1 MVALSTAD
9 TNKWLTLLEKRHP
22 TSRLEATHVD
32 YERIGP
38 IRQRQRRLTESQV
51 KQMAARYYEGA
62 TVFVLAKE
70 FGIRRATVSE
80 RLKKAGVSMRCP
92 SPGNELINSM
102 AGLYE
107 SGLSLAEVG
116 ARTGT
121 SPGTVRRYLFIAGV
135 QMRDSHGRQRLAKPP
150 LDSRVACSPSN
161 QLARRLQRM

>member
-1 MVALSTAD
+1 MDIGSFPMLATWLEMSATCAKVALSTAD

-70 FGIRRATVSE
+70 FGIRRTTVSE
-80 RLKKAGVSMRCP
+80 QLKKAGVSMRCQ
-92 SPGNELINSM
+92 SPKSELIVSIC
-102 AGLYE
+102 E
-107 SGLSLAEVG
+107 
-116 ARTGT
+116 
-121 SPGTVRRYLFIAGV
+121 
-135 QMRDSHGRQRLAKPP
+135 
-150 LDSRVACSPSN
+150 
-161 QLARRLQRM
+161 